1 MKFIK
6 MTPHKTFPYL
16 TRQKGIKILK
26 MKKGLDQ
33 QEMHHYRT
41 STFHILYMFMRL
53 QIPFLVFIYIFFS
66 TGMGVHGVKS
76 SKHWLTIPSAIFFIF
91 NRIAQQQVKNV

>member
-1 MKFIK
+1 MKSIK

-33 QEMHHYRT
+33 QQMHHYRT
-41 STFHILYMFMRL
+41 STFHILYMLMRL
-53 QIPFLVFIYIFFS
+53 QIPFLVFGFFFYWN
-66 TGMGVHGVKS
+66 GPALH
-76 SKHWLTIPSAIFFIF
+76 
-91 NRIAQQQVKNV
+91 

>member
-6 MTPHKTFPYL
+6 MTHHKTFPHL

-33 QEMHHYRT
+33 QQMHHYRT
-41 STFHILYMFMRL
+41 STFHILYMLMRL
-53 QIPFLVFIYIFFS
+53 QIPFLSVCLFVFLF
-66 TGMGVHGVKS
+66 HGNWRAL
-76 SKHWLTIPSAIFFIF
+76 H
-91 NRIAQQQVKNV
+91 

>member
-41 STFHILYMFMRL
+41 STFHILYMLMRL

-66 TGMGVHGVKS
+66 TGMGVHGIKS
-76 SKHWLTIPSAIFFIF
+76 SKHWLTIPSSIFFIF